1 MKVKS
6 DWSWQMISYLNGTI
20 AEKQPTKL
28 ILDVNGVGYEINI
41 TVPFYQQIGAVG
53 EQVTVLT
60 YLHVREDMLQ
70 LYGFQSAF
78 ERELFLHLL
87 TIPGIGP
94 RKAQII
100 LSSVSAEN
108 LQRYILEEDV
118 GALTSISGIGKK
130 TGQRLIVDLKDKLK
144 PMGLASPALPAA
156 GMATPTRE
164 LIDDASRALV
174 SLGFSKT
181 NAAAAIQRIIEQ
193 HGESIT
199 LEELIKLALRAL

>member
-1 MKVKS
+1 
-6 DWSWQMISYLNGTI
+6 MISFLKGNI

-41 TVPFYQQIGAVG
+41 TVPFYEKVGAIG
-53 EQVTVLT
+53 EQVMVLT
-60 YLHVREDMLQ
+60 YLHVREDILQ
-70 LYGFQSAF
+70 LYGFQSAV
-78 ERELFLHLL
+78 ERELFLQLL

-108 LQRYILEEDV
+108 LQRYILEEDLS
-118 GALTSISGIGKK
+118 ALTAISGVGKK

-144 PMGLASPALPAA
+144 PVALVSSVLPAT

-164 LIDDASRALV
+164 LIDEASKALV
-174 SLGFSKT
+174 SLGFSK
-181 NAAAAIQRIIEQ
+181 NSAAAAIQRIIEQ
-193 HGESIT
+193 RGESIT
-199 LEELIKLALRAL
+199 LEELIKQALRSL